1 MQQLLCTDEVFRDY
15 LMKFDE
21 WSVIEKG
28 SFWVSEEVKRD
39 TLSQMGEFLCVFLN
53 ENFDLVDM
61 YLDPDKSQAEM
72 QKDLTIY
79 LSQMN
84 GPEIFDLYQS
94 FMTSYGVIE
103 DLLTLEENERIG
115 FLHALTGKGKTY
127 FKLLNK
133 TFSKN

>member
-1 MQQLLCTDEVFRDY
+1 MQQLLCTDDVFRDY
-15 LMKFDE
+15 LMRFDE

-115 FLHALTGKGKTY
+115 FLHALTGKGKAY